1 MSLAPLSGRGI
12 VITRPR
18 EHAAALA
25 DRVGAA
31 GGNPLLFPT
40 IEILPPENLTA
51 VTDLIGRL
59 EAFEL
64 AIFVSP
70 TAVSRGLALIN
81 ANRAWPKGL
90 RVAAI
95 GGGTASALEQLG
107 FGAVI
112 APAVGAESEALAA
125 LPELQDL
132 RDRPII
138 IFRGQGGREWLRATL
153 QARGAHIEY
162 AECYRRARPV
172 ADTGWLLAR
181 WQRGAIDAVSIT
193 SSEGLANLS
202 DMLGPTGRGY
212 LCATP
217 VFAPHPRIAVAAS
230 RLGVQQ
236 VIVTGLGDDHTVAE
250 MAKFFAKV

>member
-1 MSLAPLSGRGI
+1 MSVTTLSGRGI

-18 EHAAALA
+18 DHAPALA
-25 DRVGAA
+25 DRVRAA

-59 EAFEL
+59 DAFQL

-70 TAVSRGLALIN
+70 TAVMRGLALIKP
-81 ANRAWPKGL
+81 NRTWPKGL

-95 GGGTASALEQLG
+95 GGGTATALELQG
-107 FGAVI
+107 FSAVI
-112 APAVGAESEALAA
+112 APEVRAESEALVA

-132 RDRPII
+132 RDRSII

-153 QARGAHIEY
+153 QARGARVEY
-162 AECYRRARPV
+162 AECYRRARPT

-181 WQRGAIDAVSIT
+181 WQRGGIDGVSIT
-193 SSEGLANLS
+193 STEGLANLF

-217 VFAPHPRIAVAAS
+217 VFAPHSRIATAAS
-230 RLGVQQ
+230 SLGVQQ
-236 VIVTGLGDDHTVAE
+236 VILTGPGDDHAVAE
-250 MAKFFAKV
+250 MATFFARV